1 MNLHLSNLWTWV
13 DLIRSTAYPSTAN
26 MDPSEFSPPV
36 MPSSRRAIVLS
47 AALLILM
54 CAPIFFFRLGKSGLG
69 DPDEGRN
76 AEAAREILVTGDWVT
91 PHLDGARY
99 LDKPPAFF
107 WVVAVSYRL
116 FGVSE
121 KAARAPSALFA
132 LAGIVLVYWFARRR
146 LGGRAA
152 WLAALTLALSPLYI
166 VFGRIVIFDMMLT
179 LCMTVCCLA
188 AFEAMEGGRPRA
200 PGALFF
206 VAAGIGTITK
216 GPVAL
221 VAPLLVAVAWAL
233 LRGRP
238 GLLRRLGWGT
248 GALLYATV
256 LAPWLILVESR
267 NPGYLHYAIIGENL
281 ERMTSNR
288 FETARPFYFYAKV
301 LLPGLFPWILYA
313 GAEAARRVRA
323 LLPGSAAG
331 GAARGETGGWRT
343 ARARLAAETD
353 RDRLVTAF
361 SGAWLGTL
369 VLFFSMIAS
378 KRPSYMLPCAVPL
391 ALLSGRLWAQALGPR
406 RDPAACRS
414 LATGAWW
421 AAALCAAGAVAALLA
436 GPAGIA
442 RGISRGQYDS
452 LLSRPLL
459 FTVTAAGLALAAGLL
474 IATRRRPRALFAASV
489 LAIAA
494 VVPLSQAAGGYLDMV
509 RSSRPVSRFLERRL
523 KPDDLV
529 VCYEQYRPG
538 LNFYLRRPI
547 DLVTSGT
554 PFSSWYIMRH
564 LEEFRR
570 DPSFRMITL
579 DQMRRYLE
587 AGAPDVYIL
596 SPPRMYGLLRRDAGP
611 ALDPDPIYEDFGGGL
626 FVRAA
631 GH

>member
-1 MNLHLSNLWTWV
+1 MS
-13 DLIRSTAYPSTAN
+13 
-26 MDPSEFSPPV
+26 
-36 MPSSRRAIVLS
+36 
-47 AALLILM
+47 
-54 CAPIFFFRLGKSGLG
+54 APIFFFRLGKAGLG

-116 FGVSE
+116 FGVGES
-121 KAARAPSALFA
+121 AARAPSALFA
-132 LAGIVLVYWFARRR
+132 LAGIALVYWFARRR

-166 VFGRIVIFDMMLT
+166 IFGRIVIFDMMLT
-179 LCMTVCCLA
+179 LCMTVSCLA

-206 VAAGIGTITK
+206 IAAGIGTITK

-248 GALLYATV
+248 GALLYAAV

-313 GAEAARRVRA
+313 GADAARRVRA

-331 GAARGETGGWRT
+331 GT
-343 ARARLAAETD
+343 ARRESGAWRAAWARLASETD

-369 VLFFSMIAS
+369 VLFFSLIAS

-391 ALLSGRLWAQALGPR
+391 ALLNGRLWAQALGPR
-406 RDPAACRS
+406 RDPAARGS

-421 AAALCAAGAVAALLA
+421 TAAVCAAGAVAALLA
-436 GPAGIA
+436 GPAGLA
-442 RGISRGQYDS
+442 RGISRGKYDI

-459 FTVTAAGLALAAGLL
+459 FTMTAAGLALAAGLL
-474 IATRRRPRALFAASV
+474 IATRGRPGALFAASA

-494 VVPLSQAAGGYLDMV
+494 VVPLSQAASGYLDMV
-509 RSSRPVSRFLERRL
+509 RSSRPVSRFLERLL

-538 LNFYLRRPI
+538 VNFYLRRPI

-579 DQMRRYLE
+579 DQLRRHLE
-587 AGAPDVYIL
+587 AEAPNVYIL

-626 FVRAA
+626 FVRTA
-631 GH
+631 GR